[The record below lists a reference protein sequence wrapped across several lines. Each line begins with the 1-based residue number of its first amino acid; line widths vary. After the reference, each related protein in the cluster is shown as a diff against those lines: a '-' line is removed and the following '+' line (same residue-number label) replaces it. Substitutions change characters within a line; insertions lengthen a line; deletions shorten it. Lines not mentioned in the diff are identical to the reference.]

1 MAEGRDLRFGEF
13 TLRCGQARLERTG
26 EPVALQPKVFDA
38 LVLFAERPG
47 ELLTKER
54 LLAELWPGVTVG
66 EEALTQLVRKLRL
79 ALGDDAREA
88 RYLQTVMKR
97 GYRFVAEVE
106 VVELAEAETGSSG
119 QGVLEPAPQPLAES
133 RLTPPPSPAAAQS
146 RPRSRPLL
154 VLCAILTVAAV
165 IALLALRTRPL
176 ADEGWSASRLT
187 AQPEREQEGVFSP
200 DGRSYAFE
208 ANVDGQFDLF
218 LAGFAGG
225 RRLRLTQTP
234 DDDEYYPQF
243 ATDGQTVYF
252 SRAPIAGGAPSI
264 WSIATLGG
272 EERLWIPDASYGA
285 PSPDGRR
292 LAFSRYLRDGRFALA
307 VRELASG
314 AEVELA
320 RVDEWLG
327 SVAWSPD
334 GSRIAFA
341 TPTAV
346 WTTPAESGAAERAA
360 AGLESVRT
368 VAWSPDGSQLIHDG
382 AWRDG
387 LSRIWSLSLANARR
401 TIVPAPGAAWH
412 PAFSRDGRRML
423 VTVEHKTR
431 QLWRVGADG
440 SGFEALRLP
449 TTAECFDVDPQSE
462 RLAVNDWEAPPRT
475 ASLELVEL
483 ATGATR
489 ALGDG
494 LCPAFSGDGNR
505 VAFLRPRGAT
515 TDLVI
520 QDLRTGTN
528 RVVAA
533 DFGSP
538 GFVETNLD
546 RRPAWS
552 PDGKSLLIEGAEA
565 GSWSLLEVEIESGR
579 RRSLLRGE
587 FGPPAFSPDGRSI
600 VVCGASPLGSG
611 LHLLNAASG
620 AARRIGERCSYRSA
634 PALRADGEAVV
645 FLSGERRRPAIVA
658 VDFDGR
664 LLPQRIR
671 LEPPADPAFWGIF
684 DARPL
689 ASGGWIVLSER
700 YEGDLFVLAR

>member
-1 MAEGRDLRFGEF
+1 MAEAPDLRFGEF
-13 TLRCGQARLERTG
+13 TLRRGEARLERAG
-26 EPVALQPKVFDA
+26 VPVALQPKVFDA

-54 LLAELWPGVTVG
+54 LLADLWPGVIVG

-106 VVELAEAETGSSG
+106 IAAAVDPDAGGSDLEAP
-119 QGVLEPAPQPLAES
+119 EPEPPANA
-133 RLTPPPSPAAAQS
+133 RLPPPPSPVAGRS
-146 RPRSRPLL
+146 RPRPRPLL
-154 VLCAILTVAAV
+154 VLAAVLAVVAA
-165 IALLALRTRPL
+165 IALLAPRRPP
-176 ADEGWSASRLT
+176 ADEGWTASRLT

-218 LAGFAGG
+218 LAGLAGG
-225 RRLRLTQTP
+225 RRIRLTQTP
-234 DDDEYYPQF
+234 EDDEYFPQF
-243 ATDGQTVYF
+243 AADGQTLFF
-252 SRAPIAGGAPSI
+252 SRAPIEGGAPSV
-264 WSIATLGG
+264 WSVATLGG
-272 EERLWIPDASYGA
+272 EERLWRADASFGA

-307 VRELASG
+307 VLDLASG

-320 RVDEWLG
+320 RVDEWLS

-346 WTTPAESGAAERAA
+346 WTTPAENGSAQRAA

-368 VAWSPDGSQLIHDG
+368 VAWSPDGSHLVHDG

-387 LSRIWSLSLANARR
+387 LSRIWKLSLADARR
-401 TIVPAPGAAWH
+401 TIVPAPGSAWH
-412 PAFSRDGRRML
+412 PAFSRDGNRLL

-431 QLWRVGADG
+431 QLWRVGPDG
-440 SGFEALRLP
+440 GAFEALGLP

-475 ASLELVEL
+475 SSLELVEL

-489 ALGDG
+489 ALGEG
-494 LCPAFSGDGNR
+494 LCPSFSGDGKR
-505 VAFLRPRGAT
+505 VAFLQPRAAT
-515 TDLVI
+515 TDLVV
-520 QDLRTGTN
+520 QDLATGTN

-552 PDGKSLLIEGAEA
+552 PDGRSLLIEGSEA
-565 GSWSLLEVEIESGR
+565 GGWSLLEVELASGR
-579 RRSLLRGE
+579 RRSLLQGE
-587 FGPPAFSPDGRSI
+587 FGPPAYSPDGRSI

-611 LHLLNAASG
+611 LHLLDAASG
-620 AARRIGERCSYRSA
+620 AARRVGERCSYRSA
-634 PALRADGEAVV
+634 PALRADGKAIV
-645 FLSGERRRPAIVA
+645 FLNGERRRPAIVA
-658 VDFDGR
+658 VDFDGH
-664 LLPQRIR
+664 LLPERIPM
-671 LEPPADPAFWGIF
+671 EPPADPAFWGIF

-689 ASGGWIVLSER
+689 PGGGWIVLSER

>member
-1 MAEGRDLRFGEF
+1 MRRNRLSADGRDLRFGEF
-13 TLRCGQARLERTG
+13 TLRRDEARLERAGT
-26 EPVALQPKVFDA
+26 PVALQPKVFDA

-106 VVELAEAETGSSG
+106 VA
-119 QGVLEPAPQPLAES
+119 EPAAQAGSGSVVQE
-133 RLTPPPSPAAAQS
+133 AA
-146 RPRSRPLL
+146 RSRPALRRLL
-154 VLCAILTVAAV
+154 VLSGGLAVVAAV
-165 IALLALRTRPL
+165 ALLALRRPSPV
-176 ADEGWSASRLT
+176 DGGWRASRLT
-187 AQPEREQEGVFSP
+187 SQPEREQEGVFSP

-225 RRLRLTQTP
+225 RRLRLTETP
-234 DDDEYYPQF
+234 GDDEYYPQF
-243 ATDGQTVYF
+243 AADGQTVYF
-252 SRAPIAGGAPSI
+252 SRSPIAGGAPSI

-272 EERLWIPDASYGA
+272 EERLWIADASYGA

-314 AEVELA
+314 SEVELA

-327 SVAWSPD
+327 AVAWSPD
-334 GSRIAFA
+334 GTRIAFA
-341 TPTAV
+341 TPTAI
-346 WTTPAESGAAERAA
+346 WTTRAEEGAAERAA
-360 AGLESVRT
+360 AGLENVRT
-368 VAWSPDGSQLIHDG
+368 VTWSPDGSQLVHDG

-387 LSRIWSLSLANARR
+387 LSRIWNLSLADARR
-401 TIVPAPGAAWH
+401 SIVPAPGGAWH
-412 PAFSRDGRRML
+412 PAFSRDGRRLL
-423 VTVEHKTR
+423 VTIEHKTR

-449 TTAECFDVDPQSE
+449 TTAECFDVDPQSA
-462 RLAVNDWEAPPRT
+462 RLAVNDWEAPPGT
-475 ASLELVEL
+475 SSIELVEL

-494 LCPAFSGDGNR
+494 LCPAFSADGKR
-505 VAFLRPRGAT
+505 VAFLRPRSAT
-515 TDLVI
+515 TDLIV
-520 QDLRTGTN
+520 QDLGTGAS
-528 RVVAA
+528 RVVAS
-533 DFGSP
+533 DLGSP

-552 PDGKSLLIEGAEA
+552 PDGRSLLIEGAEA
-565 GSWSLLEVEIESGR
+565 GGWSLLEIGIESGL

-587 FGPPAFSPDGRSI
+587 FGPPAYSPDGSSI

-611 LHLLNAASG
+611 LHLLDVADG
-620 AARRIGERCSYRSA
+620 AARRIGARCSYRSA
-634 PALRADGEAVV
+634 PSLRADGAAVV
-645 FLSGERRRPAIVA
+645 LLSGERRQPAIVA
-658 VDFDGR
+658 VDLEGN
-664 LLPQRIR
+664 LLPERIA
-671 LEPPADPAFWGIF
+671 LQPPADPAFWGIF
-684 DARPL
+684 DARPV
-689 ASGGWIVLSER
+689 ATGGWIVLSER
-700 YEGDLFVLAR
+700 YEGDLFVLER